1 MIDRHELVVTEL
13 TDAEL
18 HFIASG
24 GRTEDELL
32 MKLFHQRRRRTEH
45 RAVGRPSGKGKFAGM
60 HADQIDLHADQMWR
74 AEDGRSAAVVARAE
88 RVETW
93 RAGGESSA

>member
-1 MIDRHELVVTEL
+1 
-13 TDAEL
+13 
-18 HFIASG
+18 
-24 GRTEDELL
+24 
-32 MKLFHQRRRRTEH
+32 
-45 RAVGRPSGKGKFAGM
+45 M